1 MQIVLE
7 KIVQNSEKNI
17 KLILKSEQRF
27 RRNKR
32 SIFTE
37 SVNKIVFSAN
47 DDEVIQSIDVI
58 EIYAYGMSIDLLCK
72 KKEIKCNSIIKRY
85 RK

>member
-1 MQIVLE
+1 M
-7 KIVQNSEKNI
+7 
-17 KLILKSEQRF
+17 ILKSEQKF

-32 SIFTE
+32 NIFTE

-47 DDEVIQSIDVI
+47 DDERIQSVDVI
-58 EIYAYGMSIDLLCK
+58 EIYAYGMSIDLFCK
-72 KKEIKCNSIIKRY
+72 KKEIKCNNIIKKY

>member
-1 MQIVLE
+1 M
-7 KIVQNSEKNI
+7 
-17 KLILKSEQRF
+17 ILKSEQRF

-47 DDEVIQSIDVI
+47 DDEVIQSIDT
-58 EIYAYGMSIDLLCK
+58 YGMSIDLLCK
-72 KKEIKCNSIIKRY
+72 KKEIKCNNIIKRY

>member
-1 MQIVLE
+1 M
-7 KIVQNSEKNI
+7 
-17 KLILKSEQRF
+17 ILKSEQRF
-27 RRNKR
+27 RKNKR

-37 SVNKIVFSAN
+37 SVNKIVFCAN
-47 DDEVIQSIDVI
+47 GDEVIQSIDLI